1 MTEAAQASSSRRSAG
16 LRKTSRNASRD
27 SFNCLRSRRT
37 WRRMAAGLV
46 YLKGR
51 REDSGQS
58 ARLVRETGDLP
69 TPSGRRSSMSEE
81 RTEQER
87 PEGET
92 EDVEAHH
99 RIKAMTDEPAKA
111 EEDEGGDD
119 VEAHRR
125 R

>member
-1 MTEAAQASSSRRSAG
+1 
-16 LRKTSRNASRD
+16 
-27 SFNCLRSRRT
+27 
-37 WRRMAAGLV
+37 MAAGLV
-46 YLKGR
+46 YLKRR
-51 REDSGQS
+51 REDFGQS
-58 ARLVRETGDLP
+58 GRLVRETGDLP

-92 EDVEAHH
+92 EDVEAH
-99 RIKAMTDEPAKA
+99 RRKKAMTDEPAKA

-125 R
+125 RRA